1 MMKPGR
7 LWRGELPLGEAF
19 WTYAVIGG
27 IAVNAVTSLLFVVLV
42 SADRLVAALL
52 VGYALSVPYNVLA
65 IVGVWRAA
73 ERDEGPRARAEL
85 YRIVAL
91 VGLTLL
97 SVT

>member
-1 MMKPGR
+1 MTTPGR

-42 SADRLVAALL
+42 SADRPAAALL
-52 VGYALSVPYNVLA
+52 AGYALSVPYNILA

-73 ERDEGPRARAEL
+73 ERDEGPRARANI

>member
-1 MMKPGR
+1 MTVPGR

-27 IAVNAVTSLLFVVLV
+27 IAVNAATTVLLVVLV
-42 SADRLVAALL
+42 SADRPVAAL
-52 VGYALSVPYNVLA
+52 VAGYALSVPYNILA

-73 ERDEGPRARAEL
+73 DRDDGPRTRANL
-85 YRIVAL
+85 YRIAAL

>member
-1 MMKPGR
+1 MTTPGR
-7 LWRGELPLGEAF
+7 LWRGELPLSEAF

-27 IAVNAVTSLLFVVLV
+27 IAVNAVTSLIFVVLV
-42 SADRLVAALL
+42 SADRPAVALV
-52 VGYALSVPYNVLA
+52 VGYALSVPYNILA
-65 IVGVWRAA
+65 TVGVWRAA
-73 ERDEGPRARAEL
+73 ERDEGPPARARL